1 MGKADVAA
9 VQCLSKYD
17 TGPAIAEPP
26 IDQPQF
32 ILLANNPVLS
42 QSEFVEYLEQLI

>member
-1 MGKADVAA
+1 MVS
-9 VQCLSKYD
+9 L
-17 TGPAIAEPP
+17 AIAELP

-42 QSEFVEYLEQLI
+42 QSEFFEYLEQLT